1 MSDLISRQAAVEAV
15 AEHDPTN
22 GYDIHFSGRE
32 VQKILLA
39 LPSAEPVHGEWIL
52 SDVQRKEDTDNDNY
66 WYVCSECG
74 HSDLHS
80 KSQEVPYCW
89 WCGARMVGEEHEP
102 TMEEFMFGQDLGNPE
117 DGSL

>member
-1 MSDLISRQAAVEAV
+1 MTNKEAINFLKPMLRTF
-15 AEHDPTN
+15 ADGSQEK
-22 GYDIHFSGRE
+22 E
-32 VQKILLA
+32 VTQMAIEA
-39 LPSAEPVHGEWIL
+39 LSAEPVHGEWIL

-89 WCGARMVGEEHEP
+89 CCGAK
-102 TMEEFMFGQDLGNPE
+102 MEGK
-117 DGSL
+117 

>member
-1 MSDLISRQAAVEAV
+1 MNDLISRQAAIEEIAR
-15 AEHDPTN
+15 HDCTN
-22 GYDIHFSGRE
+22 GE
-32 VQKILLA
+32 VPYFTGKDVQEILKVI
-39 LPSAEPVHGEWIL
+39 PSAEPVHGEWIL

-89 WCGARMVGEEHEP
+89 WCGARMDGE
-102 TMEEFMFGQDLGNPE
+102 
-117 DGSL
+117 S